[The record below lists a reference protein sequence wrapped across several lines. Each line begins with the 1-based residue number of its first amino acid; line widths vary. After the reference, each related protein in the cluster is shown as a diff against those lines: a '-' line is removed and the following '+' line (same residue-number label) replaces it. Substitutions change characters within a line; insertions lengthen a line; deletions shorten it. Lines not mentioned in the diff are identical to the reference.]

1 VRRVAWAVLA
11 TAMMGAAA
19 GCTADAGA
27 PGGSGG
33 SSGGTAS
40 GGTAPGTGGGA
51 GPGSG
56 GSGSGGS
63 SAGSGGD
70 SGSGG
75 SSVITLSCNA
85 PANGSPVLRLLTRSE
100 LQNTLGDVFPEVKSQ
115 WSASLPAGNVT
126 DLGFDN
132 DQGATVGSQLAGSV
146 LDTAQSVATAV
157 TGSALANLLPCS
169 TSAADRTC
177 AETFLKK
184 YGPRLFRRAITND
197 EHDKYLSFFDGA
209 KGKSD
214 FKTALK
220 WMTVALIQSPNTLYR
235 SEIGADMG
243 NGTRKLTAYEQATE
257 LAYMYTGT
265 APSESLLSMAASGNL
280 GDPVAMAKSLLQT
293 DAGKQVLQRFFEQYL
308 DYASVTSVSKANVQ
322 SFSQLSGDMVK
333 ETHAFIDDVILQKG
347 GGLKELLTA
356 TTTNPSKALAS
367 FYATGNAYSGGFPM
381 PSSDYA
387 SVQRPK
393 GLGIGVLAQGA
404 FLANHASSVASSPTR
419 RGMFPYRRLFC
430 QPKLSPPP
438 NVPALDTTSQMANV
452 HTTRDRYELQHQL
465 LQGANGPCASCH
477 KLFDPIGFAFEHF
490 DEVGRYRAKEGT
502 YDINSAASLAGP
514 SGTISFTDQESL
526 MNALV
531 EQPVIHEC
539 MAAYL
544 ATYGFGSSDA
554 CIGSSQVSDLQAGK
568 IGVVEA
574 FARLA
579 KEPHFSQRDAN

>member
-1 VRRVAWAVLA
+1 VRRAAAWALLA
-11 TAMMGAAA
+11 TAALGAAA

-27 PGGSGG
+27 TGGSGG
-33 SSGGTAS
+33 ASGSGGNTSGS
-40 GGTAPGTGGGA
+40 GGGP

-56 GSGSGGS
+56 GAGS
-63 SAGSGGD
+63 GSGGD
-70 SGSGG
+70 SGAGSGG
-75 SSVITLSCNA
+75 SPTITLSCKA

-115 WSASLPAGNVT
+115 WTSSLPAGNVT

-132 DQGATVGSQLAGSV
+132 DQGATVSSQLAASV
-146 LDTAQSVATAV
+146 LDTAQAVATAV
-157 TGSALANLLPCS
+157 TGNALANVLPCS
-169 TSAADRTC
+169 SSAADRTC

-197 EHDKYLSFFDGA
+197 EHDKYLSFFDSA

-235 SEIGADMG
+235 SEVGSDMG

-257 LAYMYTGT
+257 LAYTYTGT

-280 GDPVAMAKSLLQT
+280 GDPVAIAKSLLQT
-293 DAGKQVLQRFFEQYL
+293 DAGKQVLQRFFEQYF
-308 DYASVTSVSKANVQ
+308 DYASVASVSKANVQ
-322 SFSQLSGDMVK
+322 NFSQLSGDMVK
-333 ETHAFIDDVILQKG
+333 ETHAFIDDVIVQKG

-356 TTTNPSKALAS
+356 TTTNPSKALAA

-404 FLANHASSVASSPTR
+404 FLANHASSVASSPTK
-419 RGMFPYRRLFC
+419 RGLFPYRRLFC

-438 NVPALDTTSQMANV
+438 NVPALDTTSQMANI

-465 LQGANGPCASCH
+465 LQGANGACASCH

-490 DEVGRYRAKEGT
+490 DEVGRYRAKEGS
-502 YDINSAASLAGP
+502 YDINSTASLAGP
-514 SGTISFTDQESL
+514 SGTLSFMDQESL

-531 EQPVIHEC
+531 EEPVIHEC

-568 IGVVEA
+568 IGILEA

-579 KEPHFSQRDAN
+579 REPHFSQRDAN

>member
-1 VRRVAWAVLA
+1 VRRAAWALLA
-11 TAMMGAAA
+11 TAALGTAG

-27 PGGSGG
+27 TGGSGG
-33 SSGGTAS
+33 SSGATGS
-40 GGTAPGTGGGA
+40 GGNGTGGGTGTGGSA

-56 GSGSGGS
+56 GSGS
-63 SAGSGGD
+63 GSGGD

-75 SSVITLSCNA
+75 SSVITLSCKA

-115 WSASLPAGNVT
+115 WSASLPAGSVT

-132 DQGATVGSQLAGSV
+132 DQGATVGSQLAASV
-146 LDTAQSVATAV
+146 LDTAQAVATAV
-157 TGSALANLLPCS
+157 TGNALANLLPCS

-184 YGPRLFRRAITND
+184 YGQRLFRRAITND
-197 EHDKYLSFFDGA
+197 EHDKYLTFFDSA

-220 WMTVALIQSPNTLYR
+220 WMTVALIQSPSTLYR

-265 APSESLLSMAASGNL
+265 TPSDSLLSMAGSGNL

-347 GGLKELLTA
+347 GGMKELLTA
-356 TTTNPSKALAS
+356 TTTNPSKALAT
-367 FYATGNAYSGGFPM
+367 FYASGNAYSGGFPM
-381 PSSDYA
+381 PSADYA

-404 FLANHASSVASSPTR
+404 FLANHASSVASSPTK
-419 RGMFPYRRLFC
+419 RGLFPYRRLFC

-438 NVPALDTTSQMANV
+438 DVPALDTTSQMANI
-452 HTTRDRYELQHQL
+452 HTTRDRYELQHEL
-465 LQGANGPCASCH
+465 LQGAKGSCASCH

-490 DEVGRYRAKEGT
+490 DEAGRYRAKEGD
-502 YDINSAASLAGP
+502 YDINSASSFSGP
-514 SGTISFTDQESL
+514 SGDLTFTDQESL

-531 EQPVIHEC
+531 QQPVIHEC

-554 CIGSSQVSDLQAGK
+554 CIGTSQVSDLQSGK
-568 IGVVEA
+568 IGVLEA

-579 KEPHFSQRDAN
+579 SEPHFSQRSSN